1 MKMLFSEQNDGWAGF
16 NKEEN
21 LRRLCHR
28 KKVRDR
34 LFYAVVED
42 AKIVPAQAID
52 KICFAVGDNHPY
64 VYAIH
69 RHANFG
75 RLLLWKC
82 LSRRDCAKRRQS
94 TEQQTG
100 D

>member
-1 MKMLFSEQNDGWAGF
+1 MEMLFTKQDDSWAGF
-16 NKEEN
+16 NEEEN

-28 KKVRDR
+28 KEVRDR
-34 LFYAVVED
+34 LFHAVVED
-42 AKIVPAQAID
+42 AKIFPAQAID
-52 KICFAVGDNHPY
+52 KISVAAGNNHPY

-75 RLLLWKC
+75 RLLWWNC